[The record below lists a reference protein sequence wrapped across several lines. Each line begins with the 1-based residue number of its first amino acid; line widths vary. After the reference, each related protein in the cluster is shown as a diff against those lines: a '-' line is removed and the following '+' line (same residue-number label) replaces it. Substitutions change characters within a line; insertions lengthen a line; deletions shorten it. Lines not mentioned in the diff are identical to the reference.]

1 MTGRD
6 EPRDEAVCMLVSK
19 EARMAHAPME
29 TTLGELV
36 AAVYETLLEEYGDPE
51 LASVATSAIVN
62 DMLSQP
68 TTRRDEVRAA

>member
-1 MTGRD
+1 
-6 EPRDEAVCMLVSK
+6 MLLSK
-19 EARMAHAPME
+19 EAHMAEAPME

-62 DMLSQP
+62 DMLSKP
-68 TTRRDEVRAA
+68 LPRRDDLRAA

>member
-1 MTGRD
+1 
-6 EPRDEAVCMLVSK
+6 
-19 EARMAHAPME
+19 MAEAPME

-51 LASVATSAIVN
+51 LASVATAAIVN
-62 DMLSQP
+62 DMLAQP

>member
-1 MTGRD
+1 M
-6 EPRDEAVCMLVSK
+6 AK
-19 EARMAHAPME
+19 EARMAEAPME

-51 LASVATSAIVN
+51 LASVATAAIVN
-62 DMLSQP
+62 DMLAQP

>member
-1 MTGRD
+1 
-6 EPRDEAVCMLVSK
+6 MLVPK
-19 EARMAHAPME
+19 EARMAEAPME

-51 LASVATSAIVN
+51 LASVATSAIVS

-68 TTRRDEVRAA
+68 LPRRGDLRAA